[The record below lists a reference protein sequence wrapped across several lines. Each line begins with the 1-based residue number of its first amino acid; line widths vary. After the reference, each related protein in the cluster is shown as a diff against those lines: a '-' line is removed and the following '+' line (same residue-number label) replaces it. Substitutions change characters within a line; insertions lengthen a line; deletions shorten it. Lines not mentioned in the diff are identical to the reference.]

1 MNTNIRLAKFAG
13 FCYGVKRA
21 VDTAKKLKAEN
32 PDKNIYI
39 LGELIHNMDVIR
51 ELDELGIKTIYS
63 IPETLN
69 NETSSFD
76 KQTGKN
82 IEKKG
87 EGICIIRSHGESP
100 AVFEQLKNAGFEIVD
115 LTCPDVKKVQQ
126 RAIELAQKD
135 YFVVIVGK
143 PNHPEVMAIK
153 ANADLYSD
161 KVIVATT
168 IEELAPYESQIKSHR
183 KVGVVVQTTQ
193 MVSSLNL
200 IVNHLNTLAK
210 EVLIYNTI
218 CQSTAMRQKE
228 AKELAKES
236 DLMIVVGS
244 KKSANTTHLAEI
256 LKDCTKTI
264 HIENDSELDKN
275 LLKGVTNIGITAGAS
290 TPQVVIDKVIEK
302 IKL

>member
-1 MNTNIRLAKFAG
+1 MSNPDIKLAKFAG

-21 VDTAKKLKAEN
+21 VETAIKLKKEN

-39 LGELIHNMDVIR
+39 LGELIHNTDVIN
-51 ELDELGIKTIYS
+51 ELEKMGIKTINE
-63 IPETLN
+63 IPEQG
-69 NETSSFD
+69 D
-76 KQTGKN
+76 
-82 IEKKG
+82 
-87 EGICIIRSHGESP
+87 GICIVRSHGAAPEI
-100 AVFEQLKNAGFEIVD
+100 FEQIKNAGFELVD

-126 RAIELAQKD
+126 RAVELAKND

-143 PNHPEVMAIK
+143 SNHPEVMAIK

-161 KVIVATT
+161 KVVVAAS
-168 IEELAPYESQIKSHR
+168 IEELAPYEAEIKSHR
-183 KVGVVVQTTQ
+183 RVGVVVQTTQ

-200 IVNHLNTLAK
+200 IVNYLNTIAK

-244 KKSANTTHLAEI
+244 KKVLILRIWQKFLKPAQKQFI
-256 LKDCTKTI
+256 LKTI
-264 HIENDSELDKN
+264 LN
-275 LLKGVTNIGITAGAS
+275 LIQNY
-290 TPQVVIDKVIEK
+290 
-302 IKL
+302 

>member
-1 MNTNIRLAKFAG
+1 MITLNRLFNIKLAKFAG

-32 PDKNIYI
+32 PNKNIYI

-51 ELDELGIKTIYS
+51 ELDELGIKTIYEV
-63 IPETLN
+63 PEKVEN
-69 NETSSFD
+69 A
-76 KQTGKN
+76 
-82 IEKKG
+82 
-87 EGICIIRSHGESP
+87 ICVVRSHGEAP
-100 AVFEQLKNAGFEIVD
+100 KVFEKLKEAGFKVVD

-126 RAIELAQKD
+126 RAIELAKND

-161 KVIVATT
+161 KVVVATT
-168 IEELAPYESQIKSHR
+168 IEELKPFEALIKSHKR
-183 KVGVVVQTTQ
+183 VGVVVQTTQ

-200 IVNHLNTLAK
+200 VVNHLNTLAK

-228 AKELAKES
+228 AHELAQES

-264 HIENDSELDKN
+264 HIENDTELDKN
-275 LLKGVTNIGITAGAS
+275 LLNGVQNIGITAGAS
-290 TPQVVIDKVIEK
+290 TPQSVIDKVIDM
-302 IKL
+302 IKG

>member
-1 MNTNIRLAKFAG
+1 MPLVLKKVNYNFLSNPDIKLAKFAG

-21 VDTAKKLKAEN
+21 VETAIKLKKEN
-32 PDKNIYI
+32 PNKNVYI
-39 LGELIHNMDVIR
+39 LGELIHNTDVIN
-51 ELDELGIKTIYS
+51 ELENLGIKTIYE
-63 IPETLN
+63 IPAQG
-69 NETSSFD
+69 D
-76 KQTGKN
+76 
-82 IEKKG
+82 
-87 EGICIIRSHGESP
+87 GICIIRSHGEAP
-100 AVFEQLKNAGFEIVD
+100 EIFEKIKNAGFELVD

-126 RAIELAQKD
+126 RAVELARND

-143 PNHPEVMAIK
+143 PNHPEVIAIK
-153 ANADLYSD
+153 ANADSYSSN
-161 KVIVATT
+161 VVVATT
-168 IEELAPYESQIKSHR
+168 IEELAPYEAQIKSHK

-200 IVNHLNTLAK
+200 IVNYLNTIAK

-264 HIENDSELDKN
+264 HIENDKELNKE
-275 LLKGVTNIGITAGAS
+275 LLKGVETVGITAGAS
-290 TPQVVIDKVIEK
+290 TPQSIIDKVIER
-302 IKL
+302 IRG

>member
-1 MNTNIRLAKFAG
+1 MSNPDIKLAKFAG

-21 VDTAKKLKAEN
+21 VETAKKLKEEN
-32 PDKNIYI
+32 PNKNIYI
-39 LGELIHNMDVIR
+39 LGELIHNTDVIN
-51 ELDELGIKTIYS
+51 ELENLGIKTIYE
-63 IPETLN
+63 IPP
-69 NETSSFD
+69 
-76 KQTGKN
+76 
-82 IEKKG
+82 KG
-87 EGICIIRSHGESP
+87 EGICIIRSHGEAP
-100 AVFEQLKNAGFEIVD
+100 EVFEEIKNAGFEVVD

-126 RAIELAQKD
+126 RAVELAKND

-143 PNHPEVMAIK
+143 PNHPEVIAIK
-153 ANADLYSD
+153 ANAELYSD
-161 KVIVATT
+161 KVVVATT
-168 IEELAPYESQIKSHR
+168 IEELAPYEAQIKTHK

-200 IVNHLNTLAK
+200 IVNYLNTIAK

-256 LKDCTKTI
+256 LKDFTKTI
-264 HIENDSELDKN
+264 HIENDIELNKE
-275 LLKGVTNIGITAGAS
+275 LLNNARTIGITAGAS
-290 TPQVVIDKVIEK
+290 TPEQIINKVISK
-302 IKL
+302 IKEDKA

>member
-1 MNTNIRLAKFAG
+1 MSNPNIKLAKFAG

-21 VDTAKKLKAEN
+21 VETAKKLKQEN
-32 PDKNIYI
+32 PEKNIYI
-39 LGELIHNMDVIR
+39 LGELIHNTDVIN
-51 ELDELGIKTIYS
+51 ELADLGIITIYE
-63 IPETLN
+63 IPE
-69 NETSSFD
+69 
-76 KQTGKN
+76 
-82 IEKKG
+82 KG
-87 EGICIIRSHGESP
+87 EGICIIRSHGEAP
-100 AVFEQLKNAGFEIVD
+100 ETFEKIKNAGFEVVD

-126 RAIELAQKD
+126 RAIELAKND

-153 ANADLYSD
+153 ANAALYSS
-161 KVIVATT
+161 KVVVATT
-168 IEELAPYESQIKSHR
+168 IEELLPYEAEIKSHR

-193 MVSSLNL
+193 MVASLNTV
-200 IVNHLNTLAK
+200 VNYVNTIAK

-228 AKELAKES
+228 ARELAKES

-275 LLKGVTNIGITAGAS
+275 LLKGVEEIGITAGAS
-290 TPQVVIDKVIEK
+290 TPENIIDKVINK
-302 IKL
+302 IQG